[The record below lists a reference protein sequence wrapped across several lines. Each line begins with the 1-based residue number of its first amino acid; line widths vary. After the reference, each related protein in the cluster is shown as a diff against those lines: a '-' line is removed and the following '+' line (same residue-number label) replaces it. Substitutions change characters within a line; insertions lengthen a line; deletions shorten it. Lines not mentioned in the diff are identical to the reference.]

1 MAGTVERFFVGV
13 TLVAVAATL
22 VTSPYTAGIFTS
34 LFKGI
39 GGVYTAAK
47 H

>member
-1 MAGTVERFFVGV
+1 MGTVEKFFAGV

-22 VTSPYTAGIFTS
+22 VSSPYTANIFSS
-34 LFKGI
+34 LFNGI
-39 GGVYTAAK
+39 GNVYKNAK

>member
-1 MAGTVERFFVGV
+1 MGTVEKFFAGV

-22 VTSPYTAGIFTS
+22 VSSPYTGNILSS
-34 LFKGI
+34 LFSGI
-39 GGVYTAAK
+39 GKVYTAAK

>member
-1 MAGTVERFFVGV
+1 MGTIEKFLTGV

-22 VTSPYTAGIFTS
+22 VSSPYTSGILAS
-34 LFKGI
+34 LFGGI
-39 GGVYTAAK
+39 GNVYNAAK